1 MFTGGHVR
9 GKDPRGVELAHQG
22 VEVGRVRGKG
32 VTFRRPARGDR
43 QGLVLEAREL
53 HLRASGQHGVVPIW
67 GLDGN
72 PRRRPRHPL
81 LGEGDARDG
90 LGHGKV
96 VRVGPAGDAHG
107 LARVALQDHA
117 LHVGVGVL
125 LHRRRHQHVRAL
137 LLQRAVHQRGQVV
150 QGDARDLTGVPEPVV
165 VGGLGLARRHLV
177 DPLLGDVH
185 GQGAVPHRDLH
196 LLLAARPL
204 PVRRNL
210 VAADEMGPLVLDR
223 HLAAR
228 EGDVGQQPL
237 LDLVPDALV
246 GALILD
252 VAVGANDEGLRPR
265 VRPAKQVFTR
275 HLGVQRV
282 EDRLLVLVDLPRDIG
297 NLFPRQ
303 GSIARPDHET
313 PDRPCS
319 LQDLVQCLLRV
330 LEHRRGVVVGLP
342 VDLVV
347 LQRGLQVQGARY
359 YRRVVGQP
367 GIPAHR
373 RELTLQV
380 QDPPRVLVK
389 RVDKGSV
396 HHGSGDATVHLR
408 LPPHGGEKRNP
419 LPFILKFGEGAPPP
433 IFLPSIFPPA
443 PNGRRRTVGY
453 GHWVQGLCPWRPTG
467 DAGLLAAVNRSR
479 GSTPG

>member
-1 MFTGGHVR
+1 M
-9 GKDPRGVELAHQG
+9 
-22 VEVGRVRGKG
+22 
-32 VTFRRPARGDR
+32 
-43 QGLVLEAREL
+43 
-53 HLRASGQHGVVPIW
+53 VPIRS
-67 GLDGN
+67 LNGN
-72 PRRRPRHPL
+72 ARRRPRRPRF
-81 LGEGDARDG
+81 GEGNARNG

-137 LLQRAVHQRGQVV
+137 LLQCAVHQHGQVV
-150 QGDARDLTGVPEPVV
+150 QRDARDLAGVPELVV
-165 VGGLGLARRHLV
+165 VGGLGPARRHLV

-210 VAADEMGPLVLDR
+210 VAADEVGPLVLDR

-252 VAVGANDEGLRPR
+252 VPVGPNNKRFRPR
-265 VRPAKQVFTR
+265 VRPAEQVFAR

-282 EDRLLVLVDLPRDIG
+282 EDRLLVLLDLPRDIG
-297 NLFPRQ
+297 HLFPRQ
-303 GSIARPDHET
+303 GSVARLNDQVT
-313 PDRPCS
+313 DRPRS
-319 LQDLVQCLLRV
+319 LQDLVQRILRV
-330 LEHRRGVVVGLP
+330 LEHRHGAVVGLP

-347 LQRGLQVQGARY
+347 LQRGLQVQGTRDH
-359 YRRVVGQP
+359 RRVVGQP
-367 GIPAHR
+367 GILAHR
-373 RELTLQV
+373 RQLALQV
-380 QDPPRVLVK
+380 QDPPGVLVK
-389 RVDKGSV
+389 RADQGSV
-396 HHGSGDATVHLR
+396 HHRSGDATVHLR
-408 LPPHGGEKRNP
+408 LPPHGGKRRKP
-419 LPFILKFGEGAPPP
+419 PPFILKFGEGGSAPRRFYPCF
-433 IFLPSIFPPA
+433 FL
-443 PNGRRRTVGY
+443 R
-453 GHWVQGLCPWRPTG
+453 RPTG
-467 DAGLLAAVNRSR
+467 DARL
-479 GSTPG
+479 